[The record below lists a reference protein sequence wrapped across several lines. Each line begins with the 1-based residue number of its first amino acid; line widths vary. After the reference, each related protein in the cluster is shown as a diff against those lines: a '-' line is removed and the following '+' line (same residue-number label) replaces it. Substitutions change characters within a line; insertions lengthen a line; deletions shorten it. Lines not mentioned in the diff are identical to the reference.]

1 MAGLLDGIDP
11 QTALLLGLGSG
22 LLGTTGQGRRASFG
36 EALANGMQAGTQGY
50 RQAISDRQRAQQIAA
65 EQAAR
70 EQQMMLAREQMLLA
84 KANAQRDA
92 QLFPGQLQ
100 AQKLGNDRSQ
110 AELDAQQAAQR
121 QAAQM
126 RAVLASLAGGGGGG
140 SSVMAGPTLDGPAE
154 PVAMPGGGGS
164 SSPEDYKKQII
175 RLVQS
180 GQLPPAQGEA
190 LIKASDYGRQEVA
203 RTIETTGAGGV
214 PMVRQVDK
222 FGGTVGNDMP
232 KPYERRF
239 QDFGGTIS
247 GLDPYT
253 GQPMGAA
260 MPKSMTPGEVAS
272 NAVARGNLGV
282 AQANLG
288 LSRQRLDLERQ
299 QAGGLTYIPDVGWA
313 PKTIRPGEQPT
324 VVPLPGGGI
333 GKPPTEGQGK
343 ALLFGSRMKGA
354 DAKITQLEK
363 SGTMSGSRIQ
373 QGAEAV
379 PWVGG
384 ALGMA
389 ANSLASQSQ
398 QEYTQAKRDFVTA
411 VLRRESGA
419 TIQPSEFSTAD
430 LMYFPQ
436 PGDGPKVIEQKQQLR
451 KRATDA
457 LLYEAGPHA
466 AQADR
471 LAQPQPSATQHSASG
486 AIRPAQPGTVLR
498 FDAQGNMIGN

>member
-22 LLGTTGQGRRASFG
+22 LLGTSGQGRRASFG
-36 EALANGMQAGTQGY
+36 EALANGMQQGTQGY
-50 RQAISDRQRAQQIAA
+50 RQAISDRQRAEQIAQQ
-65 EQAAR
+65 QAAQ
-70 EQQMMLAREQMLLA
+70 EQQMMLAREQMKLAQAQGVRQGEMHGLQMKEHALTVQDRARRQEMEAARGQYLQDVASGAKPINAAEAFRYGLSTADA
-84 KANAQRDA
+84 KALAESGNWGKSKVASWKQIRDNNGKVVEQPFDEFGNPMGQGVTPFIKPEMIDLGGQRVAVDPTA
-92 QLFPGQLQ
+92 VTPGQTFN
-100 AQKLGNDRSQ
+100 K
-110 AELDAQQAAQR
+110 
-121 QAAQM
+121 
-126 RAVLASLAGGGGGG
+126 
-140 SSVMAGPTLDGPAE
+140 T
-154 PVAMPGGGGS
+154 
-164 SSPEDYKKQII
+164 
-175 RLVQS
+175 
-180 GQLPPAQGEA
+180 
-190 LIKASDYGRQEVA
+190 
-203 RTIETTGAGGV
+203 
-214 PMVRQVDK
+214 
-222 FGGTVGNDMP
+222 
-232 KPYERRF
+232 
-239 QDFGGTIS
+239 
-247 GLDPYT
+247 
-253 GQPMGAA
+253 
-260 MPKSMTPGEVAS
+260 MTPGEVAS

-324 VVPLPGGGI
+324 VVPLPGGQA